1 MANQKLS
8 SWCSP
13 AKSEVSTKASSGKR
27 AVLYTRV
34 STGDQHPETQLYD
47 LRELAK
53 QRRYEIVHEYTDTIS
68 GAKSKRPGLD
78 QLLADARRHRFD
90 VVLVAAF
97 DRVARNVRHFLE
109 VLDELSH
116 LNIEFV
122 SLRENIDTGG
132 PLGRAMVVIVGAIA
146 ELEKSLIIERVKAGM
161 RRAKL
166 EGRRIGRAPLNVDR
180 AAIVRDRLAGLS
192 LTEVAKKHRVSR
204 ATVCRLVNESGRL
217 KKTGVPQIANQE
229 KVIPFAEG
237 SKSQQAAA

>member
-1 MANQKLS
+1 MADQTLS
-8 SWCSP
+8 PSGSP
-13 AKSEVSTKASSGKR
+13 AKIEVGDKAVSRKR
-27 AVLYTRV
+27 AVLYARI
-34 STGDQHPETQLYD
+34 STGDQNAETQLYD

-53 QRRYEIVHEYTDTIS
+53 QRRYEIVREYSDIIS

-109 VLDELSH
+109 VLDELNR

-132 PLGRAMVVIVGAIA
+132 PLGRAMIVIVGAIA
-146 ELEKSLIIERVKAGM
+146 ELEKSLIVERVKAGM

-166 EGRRIGRAPLNVDR
+166 EGRRIGRTPLNVDR
-180 AAIVRDRLAGLS
+180 AAIVQDRLAGLS
-192 LTEVAKKHRVSR
+192 LTGVAKKHRVSR
-204 ATVCRLVNESGRL
+204 ATVCRLVNETSTA
-217 KKTGVPQIANQE
+217 KKTGVPQIGNQE
-229 KVIPFAEG
+229 KVIPLAEG
-237 SKSQQAAA
+237 NSQVAA